1 MRLQCYIFLWS
12 FVLYCFEE
20 NCYVA
25 EFPRSYHKKGNWKVE
40 KVKKWIRGDMS
51 KKMKNFT
58 ISLEYVEK
66 NDFFRHIEFIEFKQ
80 ENLRLLGGG

>member
-1 MRLQCYIFLWS
+1 M
-12 FVLYCFEE
+12 
-20 NCYVA
+20 
-25 EFPRSYHKKGNWKVE
+25 E